1 MKYIESDKIL
11 LRRYTH
17 NDDIDM
23 YKCWKNI
30 ETQRGYNFVIN
41 ETLEEF
47 CKFDFNEYFFWAT
60 IVSKEENCSIGTIRL
75 SKDLKNS
82 DLAIWV
88 YESYRGREYG
98 TESFHLALKFCFSK
112 YKLNEIFAG
121 CYEDNIKSLK
131 MLRKFS

>member
-23 YKCWKNI
+23 YKCWKNL

-47 CKFDFNEYFFWAT
+47 CKFDVNEYFF
-60 IVSKEENCSIGTIRL
+60 GRL
-75 SKDLKNS
+75 LFQKKKTAQLGQLDYPR
-82 DLAIWV
+82 I
-88 YESYRGREYG
+88 
-98 TESFHLALKFCFSK
+98 
-112 YKLNEIFAG
+112 
-121 CYEDNIKSLK
+121 
-131 MLRKFS
+131 